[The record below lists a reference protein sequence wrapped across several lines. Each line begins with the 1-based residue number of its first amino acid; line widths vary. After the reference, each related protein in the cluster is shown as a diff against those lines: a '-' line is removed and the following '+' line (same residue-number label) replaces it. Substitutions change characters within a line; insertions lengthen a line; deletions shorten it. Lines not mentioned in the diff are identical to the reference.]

1 MNAKTLMKSLRTTA
15 KRKSPEILTGIGI
28 AGMITASVMAVRAT
42 PKAILL
48 INEKEVELGAEK
60 LTKKETVKATWKCYV
75 PAVITGAMSI
85 ACIVGANSVNARRNA
100 ALTTAYA
107 LSETALREYR
117 DKVVEVV
124 GEKKEQAVRDAIAKD
139 RIEKNPVSKSEVIIT
154 GNGST
159 LFYDPFTAGYFESD
173 LEVLRKAVNDVVFQ
187 MLNEG
192 SASLNDFYYNIGRPD
207 TKPGY
212 DLGWNANNG
221 TFELRC
227 SAQIA
232 DNGRPCLALDFTIP
246 PSYNYDL

>member
-1 MNAKTLMKSLRTTA
+1 MNLSKHAKSFRLLA
-15 KRKSPEILTGIGI
+15 KKHCPEILTGIGI
-28 AGMITASVMAVRAT
+28 AGMVATTIMAVKAT

-48 INEKEVELGAEK
+48 INEKEVELGVEK
-60 LTKKETVKATWKCYV
+60 LSKKEVVQTTWKCYI
-75 PAVITGAMSI
+75 PAAITGVTSI
-85 ACIVGANSVNARRNA
+85 ACIVGASSVSMRRNA
-100 ALTTAYA
+100 ALATAYT

-139 RIEKNPVSKSEVIIT
+139 RIDKNPVSKNEVFIT
-154 GNGST
+154 GNGTT
-159 LFYDPFTAGYFESD
+159 LFYDPFTGGYFESD
-173 LEVLRKAVNDVVFQ
+173 LEVLRRSVNDVVFQ

-207 TKPGY
+207 TRPGH

-232 DNGRPCLALDFTIP
+232 DNGRPCLAIDFTIP
-246 PSYNYDL
+246 PTYNYDL